1 MKQARPGGSEAAIVS
16 DTEELRRSA
25 VADEISGAEAVA
37 RVLKEEGVQHVFG
50 IHGAHIWAMLSK
62 ICESGIKMI
71 HMRHEQSGV
80 YAADGWARAS
90 RTPGVCFGTASP
102 GVFNMVA
109 GLSHASLSRSP
120 VVAIVGQHPTTQDG
134 WGSWQ
139 ENYGADVCGPVT
151 KWSKRVTNT
160 GQISFWLQKAFRD
173 SLAYPPGPVLVEIP
187 SNILGR
193 MEAPAKAPQA
203 GYVPKGET
211 TAPSPAAGDTRQ
223 IEAAV
228 RMLMEAERPIIV
240 AGNGV
245 YWADASEAL
254 RSFAELARIPVHTRR
269 IGRGAVRE
277 DHPLAIT
284 GGFRRPFFR
293 DCDVMLVLGHQL
305 NSLENFGQPPTYGST
320 TQYIQVGEADV
331 EFSPLL
337 PARLSIRGNPR
348 LVLEQMIDCVRALGI
363 DPPGR
368 TPWLDRVTQAR
379 EAYRKAQREEAA
391 AVRGAHPMNPR
402 SMGQQ
407 IVDFLDAS
415 ATVIYDSFTL
425 VAFVTDRLEAKFA
438 GQVLDAGT
446 FGGVGHSIGMGIG
459 AQLARPGRQ
468 VISLIGDAGIGV
480 AGFDI
485 ETAARYNIPVVF
497 FVFNNSG
504 WMSTHY
510 QKIICPTMDSWG
522 MLPDI
527 RYDRIF
533 AEMGCHTELVTEA
546 EQLRPAL
553 ERAFNSGKP
562 AVINAVPDATIMAP
576 LHEANIKKIRGEK

>member
-1 MKQARPGGSEAAIVS
+1 M
-16 DTEELRRSA
+16 
-25 VADEISGAEAVA
+25 DEGITGVDAVA
-37 RVLKEEGVQHVFG
+37 RVLKEEGIQHVFG
-50 IHGAHIWAMLSK
+50 IHGAHIWAMLCR
-62 ICESGIKMI
+62 ICEAEIKMI

-102 GVFNMVA
+102 GIFNMVA
-109 GLSHASLSRSP
+109 GLAHAFHSRSP
-120 VVAIVGQHPTTQDG
+120 VVAIAGQHPTTQDG
-134 WGSWQ
+134 WGAWQ
-139 ENYGADVCGPVT
+139 EAYGSEACKTIT

-173 SLAYPPGPVLVEIP
+173 ALAYPPGPVMVEIP

-193 MEAPAKAPQA
+193 MEASVKAPQT
-203 GYVPKGET
+203 GYVPKGENVRPT
-211 TAPSPAAGDTRQ
+211 PAVGDPTS
-223 IEAAV
+223 IEKAV
-228 RMLMEAERPIIV
+228 RMLMEAEKPIVV

-245 YWADASEAL
+245 YWADAAEEL
-254 RSFAELARIPVHTRR
+254 RTFVELTRIPVHTRR

-284 GGFRRPFFR
+284 GGYRRPFFR
-293 DCDVMLVLGHQL
+293 DCDVMLVIGHQL
-305 NSLENFGQPPTYGST
+305 NSLENFGQPPTYGSH
-320 TQYIQVGEADV
+320 TQYIQVGEADA

-337 PARLSIRGNPR
+337 PAKVSIWGNPKQ
-348 LVLEQMIDCVRALGI
+348 VLKQMIDCVHSLRE
-363 DPPGR
+363 DPPQR
-368 TPWLDRVTQAR
+368 TQWLAQVAQAR
-379 EAYRKAQREEAA
+379 ETYRKGQREEAEA
-391 AVRGAHPMNPR
+391 GRQAHPMHPR
-402 SMGQQ
+402 FMGQQ
-407 IVDFLDAS
+407 IVDFLDDS
-415 ATVIYDSFTL
+415 ATVIYDSFTM

-438 GQVLDAGT
+438 GQVLDAST

-459 AQLARPGRQ
+459 AQLARPGKQ
-468 VISLIGDAGIGV
+468 VISIIGDAGIGV

-485 ETAARYNIPVVF
+485 ETAARYKIPVVF

-527 RYDRIF
+527 RYDKIF

-546 EQLRPAL
+546 VQIRPAL

-562 AVINAVPDATIMAP
+562 AVINAVPDATVMAP
-576 LHEANIKKIRGEK
+576 LHEANIKKIRAAK